1 MSTNLVP
8 LSNNLYGE
16 MVDGYLI
23 VSAQIQDPSN
33 IQVVLKES
41 DAGEPDQSLKSDS
54 DYLTRIISYVPNDLK
69 KNDGFNK
76 SQWKGVGDIKSVIL
90 IKEKKGVSLTDIFSV
105 SEKGRPFEDISKP
118 RSEWDDYTR
127 RGNHL
132 RMIGERAYAVGSLRK
147 LFRRDGVGNWTDLTD
162 PEQHPNLFKRL
173 KFLKERD
180 GGYSN
185 SYAGFRDV
193 DGFNETDIYAGGRR
207 DLWRYD
213 GERWHEIQL
222 PQYPSISSVVCAKDD
237 YVYVVGRNGP
247 LLRGREDDWE
257 VIDIPALDY
266 NEMTWFDDKLWLASD
281 YELGVYENG
290 EYHRYEFPAG
300 GPAQYSFNGV
310 HSCDDMLLSYGL
322 EQVLLF
328 DGEEWVELIGSLS
341 I

>member
-1 MSTNLVP
+1 MKSPV
-8 LSNNLYGE
+8 YKKII
-16 MVDGYLI
+16 DGYFIIGAYISKKNLI
-23 VSAQIQDPSN
+23 QIS
-33 IQVVLKES
+33 LKEAN
-41 DAGEPDQSLKSDS
+41 DEGEDVKSS
-54 DYLTRIISYVPNDLK
+54 EEEKTRLVFFAPELIK
-69 KNDGFNK
+69 GNDGFTYFELNN
-76 SQWKGVGDIKSVIL
+76 VGEPNALLNPIDVRSII
-90 IKEKKGVSLTDIFSV
+90 LTDIFSV

-147 LFRRDGVGNWTDLTD
+147 LFRRDGVGKWTDLTD

-257 VIDIPALDY
+257 VIDILALHY
-266 NEMTWFDDKLWLASD
+266 NEMTWFDGKLWLASD